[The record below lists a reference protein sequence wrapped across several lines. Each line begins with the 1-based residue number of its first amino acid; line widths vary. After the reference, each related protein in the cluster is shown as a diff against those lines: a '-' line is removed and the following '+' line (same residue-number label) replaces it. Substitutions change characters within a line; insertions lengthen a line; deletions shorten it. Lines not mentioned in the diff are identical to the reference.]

1 MKTQISRNLER
12 CSEIADQLQD
22 SSFIKTRDGWQE
34 NTEVFTL
41 AQELERLIEDLF
53 VMTGAEAARE
63 VLIDQQLLDAGRDP
77 NAGIERAL
85 DMIMEMPQDADRERE
100 SRKADAID
108 RAIMDQPT
116 ARDEMP
122 ETMEEL
128 ADREEPD
135 MQSTIRE
142 MTNSSDIIADT
153 VKHLENV
160 YRVAMMQGERMSLSP
175 EQSLRAQ
182 QHPSMRKKR

>member
-22 SSFIKTRDGWQE
+22 CSWSTTGKVAK
-34 NTEVFTL
+34 EVLVL

-53 VMTGAEAARE
+53 VMTRTEDARE
-63 VLIDQQLLDAGRDP
+63 ASIDQQLKDADIDP
-77 NAGIERAL
+77 DAMVERHL
-85 DMIMEMPQDADRERE
+85 DMIMN
-100 SRKADAID
+100 
-108 RAIMDQPT
+108 QPT

-135 MQSTIRE
+135 MESTLRE
-142 MTNSSDIIADT
+142 MSLSSDSIAET
-153 VKHLENV
+153 VKNLEKV
-160 YRVAMMQGERMSLSP
+160 YRVAMMQGEK
-175 EQSLRAQ
+175 
-182 QHPSMRKKR
+182 MR

>member
-12 CSEIADQLQD
+12 CSEIAYQLID
-22 SSFIKTRDGWQE
+22 CSSSTTGKGANWSYRIG
-34 NTEVFTL
+34 EVRVL

-53 VMTGAEAARE
+53 VMTGTEDARE
-63 VLIDQQLLDAGRDP
+63 ASIDQQLLDAGRDP
-77 NAGIERAL
+77 NAGVERAL
-85 DMIMEMPQDADRERE
+85 DM
-100 SRKADAID
+100 
-108 RAIMDQPT
+108 IMDQPT

-128 ADREEPD
+128 ADREESD
-135 MQSTIRE
+135 VESGLQQMSDA
-142 MTNSSDIIADT
+142 SDIIAET
-153 VKHLENV
+153 IKNLNEV
-160 YRVAMMQGERMSLSP
+160 YRHAMMQGERMSLSP

>member
-22 SSFIKTRDGWQE
+22 CSWSTTGKVAK
-34 NTEVFTL
+34 EVLVL

-53 VMTGAEAARE
+53 VMTRTEDARE
-63 VLIDQQLLDAGRDP
+63 ASIDQQLLDAGRDP
-77 NAGIERAL
+77 SAGVDRAL
-85 DMIMEMPQDADRERE
+85 DM
-100 SRKADAID
+100 
-108 RAIMDQPT
+108 IMDQPT

-160 YRVAMMQGERMSLSP
+160 YRVAMMQGENMSLSA

>member
-22 SSFIKTRDGWQE
+22 SALCMKSGVYNIEALYR
-34 NTEVFTL
+34 EVSTL

-53 VMTGAEAARE
+53 VMTGTEDARE
-63 VLIDQQLLDAGRDP
+63 ASIDQQLLDAGRDP
-77 NAGIERAL
+77 NAGVERAL
-85 DMIMEMPQDADRERE
+85 DM
-100 SRKADAID
+100 
-108 RAIMDQPT
+108 IMDQPT

-135 MQSTIRE
+135 MKSTLRE
-142 MTNSSDIIADT
+142 
-153 VKHLENV
+153 
-160 YRVAMMQGERMSLSP
+160 MSLSSDSIA
-175 EQSLRAQ
+175 ETVKNLEKVYRAAMLQ
-182 QHPSMRKKR
+182 GEKMR

>member
-1 MKTQISRNLER
+1 METKISRNLER

-22 SSFIKTRDGWQE
+22 CSWSTTTPAAIG
-34 NTEVFTL
+34 EVSKEVMAL

-53 VMTGAEAARE
+53 VMTGTEDARE
-63 VLIDQQLLDAGRDP
+63 ASIDQKLRDAAIDP
-77 NAGIERAL
+77 NAMVERTL
-85 DMIMEMPQDADRERE
+85 DM
-100 SRKADAID
+100 
-108 RAIMDQPT
+108 IMDQPT

-135 MQSTIRE
+135 IKSTLRE
-142 MTNSSDIIADT
+142 MSLSSDSIAET
-153 VKHLENV
+153 VKNLEKV
-160 YRVAMMQGERMSLSP
+160 YRAAMLQGERMSLSP

-182 QHPSMRKKR
+182 QHPSMRKK

>member
-12 CSEIADQLQD
+12 CSEIADQLHD
-22 SSFIKTRDGWQE
+22 CVRCNDEWPRDR
-34 NTEVFTL
+34 EVMTL

-53 VMTGAEAARE
+53 VMTGTEDARG

-77 NAGIERAL
+77 NAGVERAL
-85 DMIMEMPQDADRERE
+85 DM
-100 SRKADAID
+100 
-108 RAIMDQPT
+108 IMDQPT

-135 MQSTIRE
+135 MKSTLRE
-142 MTNSSDIIADT
+142 MSLSSDSIAET
-153 VKHLENV
+153 VKNLEKV
-160 YRVAMMQGERMSLSP
+160 YRVAMMQGEK
-175 EQSLRAQ
+175 
-182 QHPSMRKKR
+182 MR

>member
-22 SSFIKTRDGWQE
+22 CVRCNDEWPRGS
-34 NTEVFTL
+34 EVVTL

-53 VMTGAEAARE
+53 VMTDTEDARE
-63 VLIDQQLLDAGRDP
+63 ASIDQQLLDAGRDP
-77 NAGIERAL
+77 NAGVERAL
-85 DMIMEMPQDADRERE
+85 DM
-100 SRKADAID
+100 
-108 RAIMDQPT
+108 IMDQPT

-135 MQSTIRE
+135 IKNTLRE
-142 MTNSSDIIADT
+142 MAKSSDLIAS
-153 VKHLENV
+153 VISGLNQA
-160 YRVAMMQGERMSLSP
+160 YLNGMNQGNKS
-175 EQSLRAQ
+175 
-182 QHPSMRKKR
+182 

>member
-22 SSFIKTRDGWQE
+22 CVRCNDEWPRDR
-34 NTEVFTL
+34 EVMTL

-53 VMTGAEAARE
+53 VMTRTEDARE
-63 VLIDQQLLDAGRDP
+63 ASIDQQLLDAGRDP
-77 NAGIERAL
+77 NAGVERAL
-85 DMIMEMPQDADRERE
+85 DM
-100 SRKADAID
+100 
-108 RAIMDQPT
+108 IMDQPT

-135 MQSTIRE
+135 IKSTLRE
-142 MTNSSDIIADT
+142 MSLSSDSIAET
-153 VKHLENV
+153 VKNLEKV
-160 YRVAMMQGERMSLSP
+160 YRAAMMQGEK
-175 EQSLRAQ
+175 
-182 QHPSMRKKR
+182 MR

>member
-1 MKTQISRNLER
+1 METKISRNLER

-53 VMTGAEAARE
+53 VMTGTEDARE
-63 VLIDQQLLDAGRDP
+63 ASIDQQLLDAGRDP
-77 NAGIERAL
+77 NAGVERAL
-85 DMIMEMPQDADRERE
+85 DM
-100 SRKADAID
+100 
-108 RAIMDQPT
+108 IMDQPT

-135 MQSTIRE
+135 IKSTLRE
-142 MTNSSDIIADT
+142 
-153 VKHLENV
+153 
-160 YRVAMMQGERMSLSP
+160 MSLSSDSIG
-175 EQSLRAQ
+175 ETVKNLEKVYRAAMLQ
-182 QHPSMRKKR
+182 GEKMR